1 MNALSFIK
9 SLLTT
14 LFSENTLVHEVIKT
28 YIVEEILF
36 LQITF

>member
-14 LFSENTLVHEVIKT
+14 LFNENALVHEIIKT

-36 LQITF
+36 LKITF